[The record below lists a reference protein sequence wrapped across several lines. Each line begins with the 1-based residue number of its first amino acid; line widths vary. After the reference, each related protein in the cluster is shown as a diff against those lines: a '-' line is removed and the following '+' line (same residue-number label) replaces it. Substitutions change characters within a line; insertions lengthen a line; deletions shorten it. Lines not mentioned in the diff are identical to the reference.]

1 MEPGARSSDPVADAE
16 LDVEVRD
23 RKPRSRKLKFG
34 HKGAAG
40 EPSPLAGEGGGAR
53 SATPGE
59 GEQTKQTKRKRA
71 VSDQV
76 AFARALRLNA
86 TDAER
91 KLWFILRQPPFR
103 AAKFRRQVPVG
114 RYVADFLSYSHRLI
128 VEVDGGQHADS
139 ASDRSRDAWLCAQ
152 GFRVVRF
159 WNADVLKNVDGVMT
173 VLLDE
178 LGLGESTA

>member
-1 MEPGARSSDPVADAE
+1 LEPAARKQQVADAE
-16 LDVEVRD
+16 RADTQLEKEP
-23 RKPRSRKLKFG
+23 KPRKLKFG
-34 HKGAAG
+34 HGGAAG
-40 EPSPLAGEGGGAR
+40 KPSPLAGEGGGAR
-53 SATPGE
+53 SAAPGE
-59 GEQTKQTKRKRA
+59 GEKKTRKKRKRA
-71 VSDQV
+71 VSEQIV
-76 AFARALRLNA
+76 FARALRLNA

-139 ASDRSRDAWLCAQ
+139 ASDTRRDAWIRAQ

-159 WNADVLKNVDGVMT
+159 WNADVLRNIDGVMT

-178 LGLGESTA
+178 LDLGERTS